1 MIFLSPSILAANFTM
16 LGEQVAAAQK
26 GGADFIHIDVM
37 DGHFVPNISIGF
49 PVIESLVKHFSIPL
63 DVHLMIDN
71 PEKYIKDFVDA
82 GADII
87 TVHVEATK
95 HIHRLL
101 QMIKQEGIKASVAL
115 NPATPIY
122 ILDYVLDELDMIL
135 IMSVNPG
142 FGGQTFIPAIYEK
155 ITRLKEYLKGCGKA
169 IPIQVDGGIGLNN
182 IDKVCKCGAE
192 IIVSGSAI
200 FNSDN
205 IKETIMKMKKADEI
219 NEDSNN
225 L

>member
-1 MIFLSPSILAANFTM
+1 LIKIAPSILSANFANLESDIKTV
-16 LGEQVAAAQK
+16 EEA
-26 GGADFIHIDVM
+26 GADMLHIDVM
-37 DGHFVPNISIGF
+37 DGHFVPNITIGA
-49 PVIESLVKHFSIPL
+49 PVVKSLRKVTNMIF